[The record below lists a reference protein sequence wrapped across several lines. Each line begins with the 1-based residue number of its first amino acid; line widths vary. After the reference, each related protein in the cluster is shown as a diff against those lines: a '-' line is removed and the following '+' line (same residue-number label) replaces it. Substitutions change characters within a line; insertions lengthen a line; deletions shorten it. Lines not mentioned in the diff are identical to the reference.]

1 MEVFGDGCAA
11 NALRR
16 LLWADRSRRG
26 LIFARF
32 ELGAILRGQNVLALE
47 VFGGVDVPGF
57 LVALL
62 AGAFLPCG
70 FRNALLLVWRSALD
84 LVLALLGLLLGAALP
99 SASKGDRENQDHR
112 HTTAPRARRGRCGA
126 QVADPGWGVKIRT
139 WHSKPMMRGTAPRK
153 SIPQKAV
160 RENTDLFPV
169 FPGGRSRA
177 IGLRSSFD
185 VRLDLNHQ
193 AF

>member
-1 MEVFGDGCAA
+1 MEVFCDGCAA
-11 NALRR
+11 SALRR

-84 LVLALLGLLLGAALP
+84 SLLALLGLLLGAALP

-139 WHSKPMMRGTAPRK
+139 WHAKPMMRGTAPRK
-153 SIPQKAV
+153 EYTPK
-160 RENTDLFPV
+160 
-169 FPGGRSRA
+169 GRSRKHRPFPGFPGRTVA
-177 IGLRSSFD
+177 SDHTSGVPST
-185 VRLDLNHQ
+185 
-193 AF
+193 